1 MSERDRL
8 LDDAKTTLSERGA
21 SYGGIEDNFGVI
33 AEMWGAYLGKAVAL
47 DASDVANMMIL
58 LKVSRNR
65 RLGVRDNWVDIA
77 GYAACGAECE
87 EALRHG
93 GA

>member
-1 MSERDRL
+1 
-8 LDDAKTTLSERGA
+8 
-21 SYGGIEDNFGVI
+21 
-33 AEMWGAYLGKAVAL
+33 
-47 DASDVANMMIL
+47 MMIL

-87 EALRHG
+87 EELRHG